1 MSDEE
6 YAVLRLIAATARGLW
21 GHYPFEGWRD
31 MNRRWSLLGQYL
43 ARLQELDDRRNSVD
57 RTAER
62 CERVA
67 RTAG

>member
-21 GHYPFEGWRD
+21 GHYPFEEWRD

-43 ARLQELDDRRNSVD
+43 ACLQELDDRRDGAPD

-62 CERVA
+62 CRHVEAV
-67 RTAG
+67 